1 MNERAGYTG
10 RLGVVTEPHETNL
23 LAPKVNVFFS
33 TRSNTYIKPQEIDLA
48 KPLGMGGGDKIVSHE
63 SPEKW
68 RVDPMKFFSLA

>member
-1 MNERAGYTG
+1 
-10 RLGVVTEPHETNL
+10 
-23 LAPKVNVFFS
+23 VNVFFS
-33 TRSNTYIKPQEIDLA
+33 TKSNTYIKPQEIDLA